1 VVEATT
7 IDRETLDIFART
19 ARGVLGRVDVDAG
32 AALEEIGWRDFLA
45 ADAASVVP
53 LVFGILGE
61 GVIASS
67 ALDDVAFDVLG
78 PRGEELRASG
88 HGFAHPRGQR
98 AAGSLTGTALVV
110 DAVVFGAG
118 RDAPVALVATAADA
132 ERLVTVEAGSPGL
145 DVTPLEGI
153 DPALGLARV
162 RGSVATAEV
171 TEHDEAGASAVRP
184 ACRRALA
191 HELLGATDAMLA
203 MATEYAKVRR
213 QFGQPIGAFQA
224 VKHRLADVYVARQAA
239 AAVVEESWRSDP
251 ACTTVAAKAL
261 AAHAGALASENC
273 LQVLGAIGFTLEHD
287 LHRYVRRV
295 RVLDRLYG
303 SQRDLRTELGRLL
316 QARGRVPRPGAA

>member
-1 VVEATT
+1 VVEVTA
-7 IDRETLDIFART
+7 IDRDTLDIFERT
-19 ARGVLGRVDVDAG
+19 ARGVLAQPDVVVG
-32 AALEEIGWRDFLA
+32 NALEEIGWRDFLA

-61 GVIASS
+61 LVLASR
-67 ALDDVAFDVLG
+67 ALDDVAFDALG
-78 PRGEELRASG
+78 ARGEELRATG
-88 HGFAHPRGQR
+88 HGFAHPLGVRD
-98 AAGSLTGTALVV
+98 AGSLSGAGLAV
-110 DAVVFGAG
+110 DAVLLGAG
-118 RDAPVALVATAADA
+118 RDAPVALVAATDGGA
-132 ERLVTVEAGSPGL
+132 RVVTVAARSAGLEVAPL
-145 DVTPLEGI
+145 DGI

-162 RGSVATAEV
+162 RGLVPTGDV
-171 TEHDEAGASAVRP
+171 TVHDDAGAPAVRP

-191 HELLGATDAMLA
+191 HELLGATDAMLT

-239 AAVVEESWRSDP
+239 AAVLDESWRSDP

-261 AAHAGALASENC
+261 AAHAGAVASENC
-273 LQVLGAIGFTLEHD
+273 LQVLGAIGFTLEHR

-303 SQRDLRTELGRLL
+303 SARDLRTELGRLL
-316 QARGRVPRPGAA
+316 QAQGRVPRPGRG

>member
-7 IDRETLDIFART
+7 IDRDTLDIFERT
-19 ARGVLGRVDVDAG
+19 ARGVLAQPDLDVS

-45 ADAASVVP
+45 ADPASVVP
-53 LVFGILGE
+53 LMFGLLGE
-61 GVIASS
+61 LVLASR
-67 ALDDVAFDVLG
+67 ALDDVAFAALG
-78 PRGEELRASG
+78 LTGEELSATG
-88 HGFAHPRGQR
+88 HAFAHPGGVG
-98 AAGSLTGTALVV
+98 AAAARSAGEITVDALVLGARRDPPVALVV
-110 DAVVFGAG
+110 DERVVTIAAG
-118 RDAPVALVATAADA
+118 RLAWVTAI
-132 ERLVTVEAGSPGL
+132 
-145 DVTPLEGI
+145 GI
-153 DPALGLARV
+153 DPHLGLARV
-162 RGSVATAEV
+162 RGVVANGDIEV
-171 TEHDEAGASAVRP
+171 HGDVDGGAVAP

-191 HELLGATDAMLA
+191 LELLGATDAMLA
-203 MATEYAKVRR
+203 MATEYAKVRQ

-303 SQRDLRTELGRLL
+303 SERDLRTELGRLL
-316 QARGRVPRPGAA
+316 QARGRVPRPGVA

>member
-1 VVEATT
+1 VGEPTT
-7 IDRETLDIFART
+7 IDRDTLDIFERT
-19 ARGVLGRVDVDAG
+19 MRGVLAQPDVDVG

-45 ADAASVVP
+45 ADPASVVP
-53 LVFGILGE
+53 LMFGLLGDR
-61 GVIASS
+61 VLASW
-67 ALDDVAFDVLG
+67 ALDDVAFAALDA
-78 PRGEELRASG
+78 PGEELSATG
-88 HGFAHPRGQR
+88 HALAHPRGVGGAAAR
-98 AAGSLTGTALVV
+98 AAGELTVDALVLGGRRDVPVVLVV
-110 DAVVFGAG
+110 DERVVTVAAG
-118 RDAPVALVATAADA
+118 RLAWDTAA
-132 ERLVTVEAGSPGL
+132 
-145 DVTPLEGI
+145 GI
-153 DPALGLARV
+153 DPQLGLARV
-162 RGSVATAEV
+162 RGVVAERNV
-171 TEHDEAGASAVRP
+171 ELYSEWGGGAVAP

-203 MATEYAKVRR
+203 TATEYAKARQ

-261 AAHAGALASENC
+261 AAHAGARASENC

-287 LHRYVRRV
+287 LHRYIRRI

-303 SQRDLRTELGRLL
+303 SERDLRTELGRLL